1 MPEEQQI
8 GASACI
14 EALQAAGITHFVT
27 VPDYVQLALHT
38 AVEDGNSRMTL
49 VRCCNEDQAVCTA
62 AGLAIAGKR
71 PVVVV
76 QNQGLYACVN
86 SLRAVTMDAQIP
98 LLLMIGQF
106 GRETAN
112 FGQPTRLSRRRV
124 VNLLEPLLD
133 ALDVPC
139 WQIDSAADAGA
150 IATASDAAVARRGAA
165 ALTIGRPLGW
175 H

>member
-1 MPEEQQI
+1 MLETQQMS
-8 GASACI
+8 ASACI
-14 EALQAAGITHFVT
+14 EALQAAGITHYVT
-27 VPDYVQLALHT
+27 VPDYVQLSLHV
-38 AVEDGNSRMTL
+38 AMENGKSDMTL

-62 AGLAIAGKR
+62 AGLAIAGKH

-86 SLRAVTMDAQIP
+86 SLRAVTMDARLP
-98 LLLMIGQF
+98 LLLMVGQF

-112 FGQPTRLSRRRV
+112 FGRPATQSSRRV

-133 ALDVPC
+133 ALDIPY
-139 WQIDSAADAGA
+139 WQIESESDTGA
-150 IATASDAAVARRGAA
+150 IAEASKAAVARRGAA
-165 ALTIGRPLGW
+165 VLIVGRPTAW